1 MNLKFRLILM
11 NFFQFFIWGSWLLT
25 IGAYWFQTKHW
36 SGTEFGAIFST
47 MGIASLFM
55 PAIAGIIADRWI
67 NAERLYGSFHII
79 AAVILF
85 FVPLVNDPS
94 TMFWIMLVNMIFYM
108 PTISL
113 SITVAYSSMKGQGM
127 DIIKEYPPVRVFGTI
142 GFIIALWVI
151 SLSGLEVSAAQF
163 YVASA
168 ASLFLGIYSFTMP
181 KCPPLGKGQ
190 KKSFASALGLN
201 AFKLFKSTK
210 MALFF
215 VFAMLLGASLQLTN
229 AYGDTFLHDFAKIP
243 AFSDLI
249 AVKYPAIIMSIS
261 QISETLFILTIP
273 FFLRRFGIKKVML
286 FSMIAWVLRFGLF
299 AYGNPAEGL
308 WMIILSCII
317 YGMAFDFFNISGSL
331 FVETQSDPGIR
342 ASAQGLFMMMTNG
355 FGAFLGSRLSGLVID
370 NYFTLYKYDNVANQI
385 VTSFDWKGVWLT
397 FAVYSLVV
405 AILFALLFR
414 HKHDP
419 KAVENVG
426 H

>member
-1 MNLKFRLILM
+1 
-11 NFFQFFIWGSWLLT
+11 
-25 IGAYWFQTKHW
+25 
-36 SGTEFGAIFST
+36 
-47 MGIASLFM
+47 
-55 PAIAGIIADRWI
+55 
-67 NAERLYGSFHII
+67 
-79 AAVILF
+79 
-85 FVPLVNDPS
+85 
-94 TMFWIMLVNMIFYM
+94 
-108 PTISL
+108 
-113 SITVAYSSMKGQGM
+113 
-127 DIIKEYPPVRVFGTI
+127 
-142 GFIIALWVI
+142 
-151 SLSGLEVSAAQF
+151 
-163 YVASA
+163 
-168 ASLFLGIYSFTMP
+168 
-181 KCPPLGKGQ
+181 
-190 KKSFASALGLN
+190 
-201 AFKLFKSTK
+201 
-210 MALFF
+210 
-215 VFAMLLGASLQLTN
+215 
-229 AYGDTFLHDFAKIP
+229 
-243 AFSDLI
+243 
-249 AVKYPAIIMSIS
+249 
-261 QISETLFILTIP
+261 
-273 FFLRRFGIKKVML
+273 
-286 FSMIAWVLRFGLF
+286 MIAWVLRFGLF